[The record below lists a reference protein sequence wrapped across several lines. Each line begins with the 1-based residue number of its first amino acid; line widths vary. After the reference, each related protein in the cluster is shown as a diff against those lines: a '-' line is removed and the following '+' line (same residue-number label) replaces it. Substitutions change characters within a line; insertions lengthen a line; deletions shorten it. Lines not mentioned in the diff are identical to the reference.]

1 MATGIASRQLLLANY
16 GNSAFRAASTLPQ
29 TATTTYFN
37 VVGGQVL
44 ITSIFGV
51 ITTATGATATNLTIN
66 ATNTAG
72 ATTVAIGAQ
81 TAVTSKAAGT
91 ILAIP
96 TIGGTLTALAYGV
109 QNNEF
114 VLGPGAIQFVTD
126 ASDTGAWKWYVN
138 YIGLDSG
145 AYVSVA

>member
-81 TAVTSKAAGT
+81 TAVTSKEAGAL
-91 ILAIP
+91 LAIP
-96 TIGGTLTALAYGV
+96 TSAGTLPAAGH
-109 QNNEF
+109 
-114 VLGPGAIQFVTD
+114 GART
-126 ASDTGAWKWYVN
+126 
-138 YIGLDSG
+138 
-145 AYVSVA
+145 